1 MADDYFTKA
10 EKIKQKVRNLDWEK
24 KIKLL
29 EKDFED
35 KKFSKEE
42 FLDKKRQVYS
52 EVLDQMSEI
61 NQEKMKLNKDHSAE
75 PIEDDYLSD
84 EDLEIFQEQL
94 TPFQY
99 MSLTKDYLG
108 EFDSQDIVFSDD
120 FRKFENLENFVH
132 WECVKKIEK
141 LRIHNNYFSCEFM
154 DKNELVIK
162 DIACLNEL
170 SKLEELVFDD
180 EGNLGDRIKVDY
192 FSSKQLSNIKQLEIH
207 GLWDLSFL
215 QNSFSDN
222 HNIYETLEI
231 IKNDLKTLERAVY
244 SGSIEATTS
253 TNEQSNIELDSNS
266 EDVLTRHLL
275 KLSEVE
281 DQFRQLTNKFEEIN
295 FKLDKLSNRLS
306 KIQADN
312 QIRFQDI
319 ESAITSGAITTQL
332 SSKPKTDSKSEILPG
347 SSQPQDLGSISY
359 KDTETSE
366 TSQQIQSVNT
376 TATVLTETFQA
387 EEKILPQE
395 LSPKKQYEFATSF
408 LKVGDYS
415 TAERAFREFVL
426 SNSEHELA
434 GSAQYWYAETFRIR
448 QLYTDAASAYLEGYQ
463 KYPKGN
469 KAPIN
474 LLKLGV
480 SMVQIG
486 EKDQGC
492 KMINGVEL
500 QYPKANQSVIQK
512 AKYESKKFECIK
524 EDS

>member
-1 MADDYFTKA
+1 MRFTL
-10 EKIKQKVRNLDWEK
+10 QL
-24 KIKLL
+24 
-29 EKDFED
+29 
-35 KKFSKEE
+35 
-42 FLDKKRQVYS
+42 
-52 EVLDQMSEI
+52 VL
-61 NQEKMKLNKDHSAE
+61 
-75 PIEDDYLSD
+75 
-84 EDLEIFQEQL
+84 
-94 TPFQY
+94 
-99 MSLTKDYLG
+99 
-108 EFDSQDIVFSDD
+108 IVLF
-120 FRKFENLENFVH
+120 N
-132 WECVKKIEK
+132 
-141 LRIHNNYFSCEFM
+141 
-154 DKNELVIK
+154 
-162 DIACLNEL
+162 
-170 SKLEELVFDD
+170 
-180 EGNLGDRIKVDY
+180 
-192 FSSKQLSNIKQLEIH
+192 
-207 GLWDLSFL
+207 LSFL

-244 SGSIEATTS
+244 SGSIEVNTS
-253 TNEQSNIELDSNS
+253 SNEQSNIELDNNS

-319 ESAITSGAITTQL
+319 ESSISSGESTTQL
-332 SSKPKTDSKSEILPG
+332 SSKPKTDVTKSEILPG

-366 TSQQIQSVNT
+366 TSQQIQSVDT
-376 TATVLTETFQA
+376 TATVVTETFQA
-387 EEKILPQE
+387 EEKILPQD
-395 LSPKKQYEFATSF
+395 LSPEKQYEFATSF

-426 SNSEHELA
+426 SNSKHELA

-463 KYPKGN
+463 KYPKGT

>member
-1 MADDYFTKA
+1 MRFT
-10 EKIKQKVRNLDWEK
+10 
-24 KIKLL
+24 
-29 EKDFED
+29 
-35 KKFSKEE
+35 
-42 FLDKKRQVYS
+42 
-52 EVLDQMSEI
+52 
-61 NQEKMKLNKDHSAE
+61 
-75 PIEDDYLSD
+75 
-84 EDLEIFQEQL
+84 
-94 TPFQY
+94 
-99 MSLTKDYLG
+99 
-108 EFDSQDIVFSDD
+108 
-120 FRKFENLENFVH
+120 
-132 WECVKKIEK
+132 
-141 LRIHNNYFSCEFM
+141 
-154 DKNELVIK
+154 
-162 DIACLNEL
+162 
-170 SKLEELVFDD
+170 SKLIILILF
-180 EGNLGDRIKVDY
+180 Y
-192 FSSKQLSNIKQLEIH
+192 
-207 GLWDLSFL
+207 LSFL

-244 SGSIEATTS
+244 SGSIEVKTS
-253 TNEQSNIELDSNS
+253 SNEQSNIELDSNS

-319 ESAITSGAITTQL
+319 ESALSSGENTTQL
-332 SSKPKTDSKSEILPG
+332 SSKPKTDTKSEILPG

-366 TSQQIQSVNT
+366 TSQQIESVDT
-376 TATVLTETFQA
+376 TATVVTETFQA
-387 EEKILPQE
+387 EEKILPQD

-426 SNSEHELA
+426 DNSEHELA

>member
-1 MADDYFTKA
+1 M
-10 EKIKQKVRNLDWEK
+10 RL
-24 KIKLL
+24 
-29 EKDFED
+29 
-35 KKFSKEE
+35 KFK
-42 FLDKKRQVYS
+42 FNILR
-52 EVLDQMSEI
+52 VLILI
-61 NQEKMKLNKDHSAE
+61 N
-75 PIEDDYLSD
+75 
-84 EDLEIFQEQL
+84 
-94 TPFQY
+94 
-99 MSLTKDYLG
+99 
-108 EFDSQDIVFSDD
+108 
-120 FRKFENLENFVH
+120 
-132 WECVKKIEK
+132 
-141 LRIHNNYFSCEFM
+141 
-154 DKNELVIK
+154 
-162 DIACLNEL
+162 
-170 SKLEELVFDD
+170 LVFI
-180 EGNLGDRIKVDY
+180 NY
-192 FSSKQLSNIKQLEIH
+192 AFA
-207 GLWDLSFL
+207 
-215 QNSFSDN
+215 DN

-231 IKNDLKTLERAVY
+231 IKKDLKTLERAVY
-244 SGSIEATTS
+244 SGSIELQTS
-253 TNEQSNIELDSNS
+253 ENNNSSNDLDPNS

-281 DQFRQLTNKFEEIN
+281 DQFRELTNKFEEIS

-319 ESAITSGAITTQL
+319 EGKISSVSINNNDNKL
-332 SSKPKTDSKSEILPG
+332 SSVPKMDEKKILPG
-347 SSQPQDLGSISY
+347 SSQPQDLGTLSY

-366 TSQQIQSVNT
+366 TSQQIQSVET
-376 TATVLTETFQA
+376 TASIITETFNSD
-387 EEKILPQE
+387 EKILPKD
-395 LSPKKQYEFATSF
+395 LSLKEQYEFATSF

-426 SNSEHELA
+426 TNPENDLA

-463 KYPKGN
+463 KYPKGK

-500 QYPKANQSVIQK
+500 QYPNASQSVIQK

-524 EDS
+524 QDS

>member
-1 MADDYFTKA
+1 MKFIYKF
-10 EKIKQKVRNLDWEK
+10 IIL
-24 KIKLL
+24 KLFFL
-29 EKDFED
+29 
-35 KKFSKEE
+35 FS
-42 FLDKKRQVYS
+42 
-52 EVLDQMSEI
+52 
-61 NQEKMKLNKDHSAE
+61 
-75 PIEDDYLSD
+75 
-84 EDLEIFQEQL
+84 
-94 TPFQY
+94 
-99 MSLTKDYLG
+99 
-108 EFDSQDIVFSDD
+108 
-120 FRKFENLENFVH
+120 
-132 WECVKKIEK
+132 
-141 LRIHNNYFSCEFM
+141 
-154 DKNELVIK
+154 
-162 DIACLNEL
+162 
-170 SKLEELVFDD
+170 
-180 EGNLGDRIKVDY
+180 
-192 FSSKQLSNIKQLEIH
+192 
-207 GLWDLSFL
+207 LSFL
-215 QNSFSDN
+215 NISYADN

-244 SGSIEATTS
+244 SGSVELKTS
-253 TNEQSNIELDSNS
+253 TASENSNIELDSNS

-319 ESAITSGAITTQL
+319 ETAMNSGEGTSQL
-332 SSKPKTDSKSEILPG
+332 TSKPKTDSNEILPG

-366 TSQQIQSVNT
+366 ASQQIQSID
-376 TATVLTETFQA
+376 ATGSVVTETFQT
-387 EEKILPQE
+387 EEKILPQD
-395 LSPKKQYEFATSF
+395 LTPKKQYELATSF

-486 EKDQGC
+486 EKEQGC
-492 KMINGVEL
+492 KMIEGVEK
-500 QYPKANQSVIQK
+500 QYPKANQSVLQK
-512 AKYESKKFECIK
+512 AKYESKKFECTK

>member
-1 MADDYFTKA
+1 MRFTF
-10 EKIKQKVRNLDWEK
+10 
-24 KIKLL
+24 KLIIL
-29 EKDFED
+29 ILF
-35 KKFSKEE
+35 
-42 FLDKKRQVYS
+42 Y
-52 EVLDQMSEI
+52 
-61 NQEKMKLNKDHSAE
+61 
-75 PIEDDYLSD
+75 
-84 EDLEIFQEQL
+84 
-94 TPFQY
+94 
-99 MSLTKDYLG
+99 
-108 EFDSQDIVFSDD
+108 
-120 FRKFENLENFVH
+120 
-132 WECVKKIEK
+132 
-141 LRIHNNYFSCEFM
+141 
-154 DKNELVIK
+154 
-162 DIACLNEL
+162 
-170 SKLEELVFDD
+170 
-180 EGNLGDRIKVDY
+180 
-192 FSSKQLSNIKQLEIH
+192 
-207 GLWDLSFL
+207 LSFL

-244 SGSIEATTS
+244 SGSIEIKTS
-253 TNEQSNIELDSNS
+253 SNEQSNIELDNNS

-319 ESAITSGAITTQL
+319 ESAISSGEIATQL
-332 SSKPKTDSKSEILPG
+332 SSKPKPDTKSEILPG

-366 TSQQIQSVNT
+366 TSQQIQSVDT
-376 TATVLTETFQA
+376 TATVVTETFQA
-387 EEKILPQE
+387 EEKILPQDI
-395 LSPKKQYEFATSF
+395 SPKKQYEFATSF
-408 LKVGDYS
+408 LKVGDYG

-463 KYPKGN
+463 KYPKGK

>member
-1 MADDYFTKA
+1 MRF
-10 EKIKQKVRNLDWEK
+10 IL
-24 KIKLL
+24 KLIL
-29 EKDFED
+29 LILF
-35 KKFSKEE
+35 
-42 FLDKKRQVYS
+42 
-52 EVLDQMSEI
+52 
-61 NQEKMKLNKDHSAE
+61 N
-75 PIEDDYLSD
+75 
-84 EDLEIFQEQL
+84 
-94 TPFQY
+94 
-99 MSLTKDYLG
+99 
-108 EFDSQDIVFSDD
+108 
-120 FRKFENLENFVH
+120 
-132 WECVKKIEK
+132 
-141 LRIHNNYFSCEFM
+141 
-154 DKNELVIK
+154 
-162 DIACLNEL
+162 
-170 SKLEELVFDD
+170 
-180 EGNLGDRIKVDY
+180 
-192 FSSKQLSNIKQLEIH
+192 
-207 GLWDLSFL
+207 LSFL

-244 SGSIEATTS
+244 SGSIEIDTS
-253 TNEQSNIELDSNS
+253 SNEQPTVEIDVNS

-319 ESAITSGAITTQL
+319 ETAISSGEITTQL
-332 SSKPKTDSKSEILPG
+332 SSKPKTDSKNEILPG

-359 KDTETSE
+359 KDNETSE
-366 TSQQIQSVNT
+366 TSQQIQSVDT
-376 TATVLTETFQA
+376 TATVVTETFQA
-387 EEKILPQE
+387 EEKILPQD

-426 SNSEHELA
+426 SNGEHELA

-500 QYPKANQSVIQK
+500 QYPQANQSVIQK

>member
-1 MADDYFTKA
+1 MRFT
-10 EKIKQKVRNLDWEK
+10 L
-24 KIKLL
+24 KLI
-29 EKDFED
+29 FI
-35 KKFSKEE
+35 
-42 FLDKKRQVYS
+42 
-52 EVLDQMSEI
+52 VLF
-61 NQEKMKLNKDHSAE
+61 N
-75 PIEDDYLSD
+75 
-84 EDLEIFQEQL
+84 
-94 TPFQY
+94 
-99 MSLTKDYLG
+99 
-108 EFDSQDIVFSDD
+108 
-120 FRKFENLENFVH
+120 
-132 WECVKKIEK
+132 
-141 LRIHNNYFSCEFM
+141 
-154 DKNELVIK
+154 
-162 DIACLNEL
+162 
-170 SKLEELVFDD
+170 
-180 EGNLGDRIKVDY
+180 
-192 FSSKQLSNIKQLEIH
+192 
-207 GLWDLSFL
+207 LSFF

-244 SGSIEATTS
+244 SGSIEINTS
-253 TNEQSNIELDSNS
+253 SNEQSNIELDNNS

-319 ESAITSGAITTQL
+319 ESSISSGESTIQL
-332 SSKPKTDSKSEILPG
+332 SSKPKTDVTKSEILPG
-347 SSQPQDLGSISY
+347 SSQPQDLGTISY

-366 TSQQIQSVNT
+366 TSQQIQSVDT
-376 TATVLTETFQA
+376 TATVVTETFQA
-387 EEKILPQE
+387 EEKILPQD
-395 LSPKKQYEFATSF
+395 LSPEKQYEFATSF

-426 SNSEHELA
+426 SNTEHELA

-463 KYPKGN
+463 KYPKGS